1 MSAALLEGA
10 KGRVELH
17 FLHLRTGCP
26 VPDNVL
32 SLAERQR
39 AAAFRSS
46 EAACLFVAGRVLCR
60 NILAEVVDCAP
71 ESLDIAVSSEGR
83 PYLPGHPEIDFNL
96 SHTTGTVALAVC
108 LNGRV
113 GIDIERAEGHDE
125 AAMRDLMSL
134 ILSKEEEADL
144 RQLPSGEQPTAFL
157 ARWVA
162 KEAVL
167 KCRGRGLLDDPRRVT
182 IGTGGSVSSS
192 CNRPDEAGSVG
203 RFHAGRDYGHLWAVA
218 TENPV
223 ERPAWHHHHTGD
235 RLRRKHR

>member
-17 FLHLRTGCP
+17 CLHLRTGCP
-26 VPDNVL
+26 APDNVL

-46 EAACLFVAGRVLCR
+46 EAARLFVAGRVLCR
-60 NILAEVVDCAP
+60 NILAEVIGCAP
-71 ESLDIAVSSEGR
+71 EALAIALSPEGR
-83 PYLPGHPEIDFNL
+83 PYLPGHPGIDFNL

-113 GIDIERAEGHDE
+113 GIDIERAEGHSE
-125 AAMRDLMSL
+125 AAMRDLMPL
-134 ILSKEEEADL
+134 ILSEEEEADL
-144 RQLPSGEQPTAFL
+144 RQLPPGEQPTAFL

-167 KCRGRGLLDDPRRVT
+167 KCSGRGLLDDPRRVT
-182 IGTGGSVSSS
+182 IESGGSISNS
-192 CNRPDEAGSVG
+192 CNRPNEAGG
-203 RFHAGRDYGHLWAVA
+203 GCRFHAGRDYGHLWAVA
-218 TENPV
+218 TQNPV
-223 ERPAWHHHHTGD
+223 ERPLWHHHHAGD
-235 RLRRKHR
+235 RLRRERR